1 MSLVVSLAVALAGA
15 GAGLQAARWG
25 FLRLGERL
33 RGRLAWFGRTAQTRP
48 VAAELHGTIDLPP

>member
-1 MSLVVSLAVALAGA
+1 MSLVVLLVVLLVVALAAALVVLQAGA

-33 RGRLAWFGRTAQTRP
+33 RGRLAWFGRTA
-48 VAAELHGTIDLPP
+48 

>member
-1 MSLVVSLAVALAGA
+1 MSLVMALTAALAVALAGA

-33 RGRLAWFGRTAQTRP
+33 RGRLAWFGRTA
-48 VAAELHGTIDLPP
+48 

>member
-1 MSLVVSLAVALAGA
+1 MSLVVALVMSLVVALAAALAMLQAGA

-33 RGRLAWFGRTAQTRP
+33 RGRLAWFGRTA
-48 VAAELHGTIDLPP
+48 